1 MAVTATPGYVPE
13 ALKAVNPHR
22 ALHVVKL
29 GSATLR
35 HTRVYDE
42 LAELRARGARVLVV
56 TGGAADISLHYALI
70 GRPMRTLTLRGGDEV
85 RYCPPDEIP
94 YIVEAYEQIT
104 LPRVRDE
111 LTGRGLSVFTTT
123 GAAASGHGGG
133 LVTATPGGPLRA
145 FDGDR
150 QRFVRDHRAGT
161 VHRVDATRLAELLEV
176 FDVVCLSP
184 PVAASDGGAALNVDA
199 DVLAAEVALALD
211 ADHLRLVTGTA
222 GLLTDPAD
230 PASTLP
236 HTTLGEGMAYAGGR
250 MRQKV
255 RAAELALAGTPD
267 VVITGPHTLDTR
279 GGTRFWRAPA
289 PAPDLGLLARMVEL
303 GSVSGDERDLAEYLV
318 RWCAERGVDARID
331 PAGNLVATRGDGPR
345 RLLMIGH
352 LDTVP
357 HRWPVRWEGETITGR
372 GCVDAKGSLA
382 AFLETL
388 AGLDVPPDATVRVI
402 GTVEEERSAA
412 GAHHARDH
420 YAADAV
426 ITGEPSGASALTV
439 GYHGVCKTRLSV
451 SQPSAHTAAKDSR
464 TAAGRMADALAAA
477 EAEVAAL
484 GADTLFAVL
493 SVRAGSRDG
502 EQSAEAVVDVRV
514 PPSITPGEVGAAI
527 RRALPEQVRA
537 ETLLRTPAVA
547 TPRTSPL
554 VRSFTRALRAAT
566 GGAPRLLAKK
576 GSSDMNT
583 LATTW
588 HGVPMVAYGP
598 GDSSLDHTPHE
609 RLDAREFR
617 LARTVLDDAVRRWLA
632 DGSPAVPVGAAMGG
646 ERT

>member
-1 MAVTATPGYVPE
+1 MAVTYVPDE
-13 ALKAVNPHR
+13 LKAVNPHR

-35 HTRVYDE
+35 HERVYDE
-42 LAELRARGARVLVV
+42 VAELRSRGARVLVV
-56 TGGAADISLHYALI
+56 TGGAADIKLHYALI
-70 GRPMRTLTLRGGDEV
+70 GRPVRTLTLRGGDEV

-94 YIVEAYEQIT
+94 SIVEAYEQIT
-104 LPRVRDE
+104 LPRIRDE
-111 LTGRGLSVFTTT
+111 LTKRGLSVFTTI
-123 GAAASGHGGG
+123 GAAATGRGCG
-133 LVTATPGGPLRA
+133 LVTATPNGPLRA
-145 FDGDR
+145 FEDGR

-161 VHRVDATRLAELLEV
+161 VRQVDAARLAELLEV
-176 FDVVCLSP
+176 FDVVCVSP

-199 DVLAAEVALALD
+199 DVLAAEVAIALD

-230 PASTLP
+230 PASTLRDAA
-236 HTTLGEGMAYAGGR
+236 LGEAMGYAGGR
-250 MRQKV
+250 MKQKV

-267 VVITGPHTLDTR
+267 VVITGPHTLDT
-279 GGTRFWRAPA
+279 GSGTRFWRAPA

-318 RWCAERGVDARID
+318 RWCAGRGVDAWID
-331 PAGNLVATRGDGPR
+331 QAGNLVATKGDGPR

-352 LDTVP
+352 MDTVP
-357 HRWPVRWEGETITGR
+357 HRWPVRWEGEAITGR

-382 AFLETL
+382 VFLETL
-388 AGLDVPPDATVRVI
+388 AGLDVPEGAAVRVI
-402 GTVEEERSAA
+402 GTVEEERSAV

-426 ITGEPSGASALTV
+426 ITGEPSGAAALTV
-439 GYHGVCKTRLSV
+439 GYHGVCKTKLTLT
-451 SQPSAHTAAKDSR
+451 QPTAHTAAKDSR
-464 TAAGRMADALAAA
+464 TAAGTMADAVASA
-477 EAEVAAL
+477 EAEVARL

-493 SVRAGSRDG
+493 SIHAGSRDG
-502 EQSAEAVVDVRV
+502 VQWAEAVVDVRV
-514 PPSITPGEVGAAI
+514 PPSITPAEVSDAI
-527 RRALPEQVRA
+527 TRAVPARVNA

-588 HGVPMVAYGP
+588 HDVPMVAYGP

-609 RLDAREFR
+609 RLDAREYR

-632 DGSPAVPVGAAMGG
+632 DGSPAVAAGVTTGG